1 MFDFNSITRLFK
13 YDFSDIFERTIPK
26 DNKEKMDK
34 KTYEDI
40 LSGAIL
46 KCVAGVFQIIV
57 TIIIASILSGLANSF
72 FGDINAFGIEDHIDF
87 SVSFPITISLAILVY
102 VIAMKDKEQSSLL
115 PFVVLVYTAINTLRL
130 GFSVITCFATFFL
143 SPIAAIFSLFSVAV
157 NLFGNAFIIVGC
169 LDFCCKTKSAY
180 KKAHTVIP
188 PEQPIKTAPID
199 VNDVSIHYSTNCSKC
214 GTELKDSDK
223 FCKYCGNKIK

>member
-1 MFDFNSITRLFK
+1 MFDFNSIKKLFK
-13 YDFSDIFERTIPK
+13 YDYSDIFERTIPK

-46 KCVAGVFQIIV
+46 KCIACFFQIIV
-57 TIIIASILSGLANSF
+57 SLIVVSVLSGLASDL
-72 FGDINAFGIEDHIDF
+72 FGGVNVFGIEDHIDF
-87 SVSFPITISLAILVY
+87 SISFPITISLAILVY

-115 PFVVLVYTAINTLRL
+115 PFIVLVYTAINTLKL
-130 GFSVITCFATFFL
+130 GFGIITSFATFL
-143 SPIAAIFSLFSVAV
+143 VSPIAAIFSLFSVAV
-157 NLFGNAFIIVGC
+157 DLIGNAFIIVGC

-199 VNDVSIHYSTNCSKC
+199 VNDVSVHYSTNCSKC
-214 GTELKDSDK
+214 GAELKDSDK